1 MFPIDSVVQWKH
13 LLEEL
18 ALVLAIM
25 EKTQSTEPYW
35 IHYWHPRWL
44 EVLNFILIIIFY
56 LKYPMLR
63 EHAPCKYFCMETT
76 FDG

>member
-1 MFPIDSVVQWKH
+1 VETFARRTGSGSGHHGENTKHRTLLDS
-13 LLEEL
+13 LL
-18 ALVLAIM
+18 APKMVRNA
-25 EKTQSTEPYW
+25 Q
-35 IHYWHPRWL
+35 
-44 EVLNFILIIIFY
+44 FILIIIFY